1 MNRSYL
7 AKTNKAALF
16 FAMAL
21 LPSGLAYSQSK
32 KDTVAKEKKIEE
44 VVVIGYGTQRKEAVT
59 GSVAT
64 VKGDVLREVPSANI
78 TQALQ
83 GRTAGVDIA
92 QTSTKPGATM
102 QIRMGP

>member
-1 MNRSYL
+1 MNRFHF

-21 LPSGLAYSQSK
+21 LSSGMVYSQVK
-32 KDTVAKEKKIEE
+32 KDTVTKEKKIDE
-44 VVVIGYGTQRKEAVT
+44 VVIIGYGTQGKEAVT

-64 VKGDVLREVPSANI
+64 VKGDALREVPSANI

-83 GRTAGVDIA
+83 GRSGGVDI
-92 QTSTKPGATM
+92 S
-102 QIRMGP
+102 